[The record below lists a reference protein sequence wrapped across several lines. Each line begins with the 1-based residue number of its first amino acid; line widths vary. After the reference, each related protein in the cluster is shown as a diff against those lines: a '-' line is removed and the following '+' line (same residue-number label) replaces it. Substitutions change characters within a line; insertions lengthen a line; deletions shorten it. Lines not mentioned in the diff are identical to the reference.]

1 MYTIGNDVYGIYV
14 FTLGLHCT
22 CLCYKHVNTYV
33 LGTQCNVRPILFMMI
48 LPIILVDH
56 IFVLLHEI
64 YLDSRLSLFSLL
76 KAFKV
81 IDCVSLSTTFN
92 NVAIQ
97 NM

>member
-1 MYTIGNDVYGIYV
+1 
-14 FTLGLHCT
+14 
-22 CLCYKHVNTYV
+22 
-33 LGTQCNVRPILFMMI
+33 VRPILFMMI

-56 IFVLLHEI
+56 IFILLHEI